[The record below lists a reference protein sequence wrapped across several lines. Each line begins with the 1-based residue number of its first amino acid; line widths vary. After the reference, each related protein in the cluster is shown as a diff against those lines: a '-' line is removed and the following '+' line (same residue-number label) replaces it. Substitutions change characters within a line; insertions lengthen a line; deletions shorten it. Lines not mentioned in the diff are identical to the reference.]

1 VIESPSF
8 VEASRRQRRT
18 YSASIHISGCHKPGG
33 QILDELFADLKRRVS
48 DLLSVWAAHGK
59 FNLALDGWEIAN
71 WSHMVNYMSVSDGAA
86 VFLDSID
93 VGAETQTANRPAST
107 SLEVMA
113 KHED

>member
-1 VIESPSF
+1 
-8 VEASRRQRRT
+8 
-18 YSASIHISGCHKPGG
+18 
-33 QILDELFADLKRRVS
+33 
-48 DLLSVWAAHGK
+48 
-59 FNLALDGWEIAN
+59 
-71 WSHMVNYMSVSDGAA
+71 MVNYMSVSDGAA